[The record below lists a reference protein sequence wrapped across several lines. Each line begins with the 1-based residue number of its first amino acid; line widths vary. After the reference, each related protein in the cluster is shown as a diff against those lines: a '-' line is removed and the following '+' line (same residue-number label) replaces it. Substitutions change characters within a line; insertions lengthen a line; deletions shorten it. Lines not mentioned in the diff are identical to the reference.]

1 MDGPKGMIAV
11 LRIQVRIAACRF
23 CMENEDGIYGI
34 ISHNQ
39 QQVRNTTLND
49 EINPRSFQTVQ
60 VKMSYGKM
68 PD

>member
-1 MDGPKGMIAV
+1 M
-11 LRIQVRIAACRF
+11 AACRF
-23 CMENEDGIYGI
+23 CMENEDGMDGI

>member
-11 LRIQVRIAACRF
+11 LRIQVRMAACRV
-23 CMENEDGIYGI
+23 CMENGIDGI